1 MLGPTVTE
9 PLSLANVESITASGI
24 VGLSWAPPASGA
36 PFTFYEVSA
45 KSAPNNPFI
54 VLSDTIPETE

>member
-24 VGLSWAPPASGA
+24 VGLTWASPALGG
-36 PFTFYEVSA
+36 PVTFYEVSA
-45 KSAPNNPFI
+45 KSAPNNPYD
-54 VLSDTIPETE
+54 VLSATIPAS